1 MNSLSIFDNIR
12 NYKKDEP
19 IFNEGDSSFFFYYI
33 IKGSVDIYQTGDD
46 VRTLIKSYHNRSVLG
61 LESFL
66 LNEKRSN
73 DAIARES
80 CEIICV
86 DSSSLEEFCSQL
98 PNAVIR
104 VLDDMSNEL
113 RHLNDILLFR
123 NTCSDK
129 CDFSGVLDIVED
141 EGNVTINN
149 KRMYSKLLPEDHIK
163 YLYDSEKTCP
173 ICNQVFRTNQ
183 IRSSKLRRI
192 REEPDLRNIY
202 MDIDE
207 LWYQFAM
214 CPNCNY
220 INFINTFN
228 NIRPT
233 IITQITEELKNYTYL
248 EPKLVKDNINDVL
261 AEHYHFINMID
272 SYMYSALVKARVW
285 QSLMWLYSDL
295 NDEESMHK
303 AKDIFKKYLLEG
315 WYEAGDDLDAE
326 NEAIITYKVAL
337 LSLESGDLKEAY
349 NFMMKA
355 LKIPGISSV
364 MKKRIENKLFDI
376 SEIKRKSK
384 SDD

>member
-1 MNSLSIFDNIR
+1 MNSLSIFDNVH

-19 IFNEGDSSFFFYYI
+19 IFNEGDYSDYFYYI
-33 IKGSVDIYQTGDD
+33 IKGSVDIYKTGDD
-46 VRTLIKSYHNRSVLG
+46 VRTLLKSYHNRSVLG
-61 LESFL
+61 LDSFL
-66 LNEKRSN
+66 LNEKRSL
-73 DAIARES
+73 DAIAREAS
-80 CEIICV
+80 ELLRI
-86 DSSSLEEFCSQL
+86 DSSNIEEFCSQL

-104 VLDDMSNEL
+104 ALDDMSNEL

-123 NTCSDK
+123 NACSDK
-129 CDFSGVLDIVED
+129 CEFTGDLEIVET
-141 EGNVTINN
+141 EGAYSVKS
-149 KRMYSKLLPEDHIK
+149 KRTYSKLLPEDHIK

-183 IRSSKLRRI
+183 IRTSKLRRVS
-192 REEPDLRNIY
+192 EEADLRNIY

-207 LWYQFAM
+207 AWYQFAM

-233 IITQITEELKNYTYL
+233 LIPKITEELKNYTYL
-248 EPKLVKDNINDVL
+248 EPKLIKDSINDVL

-285 QSLMWLYSDL
+285 QSLMWLYGDL
-295 NDEESMHK
+295 HDEESMHK

-355 LKIPGISSV
+355 LRIPGISSV

-376 SEIKRKSK
+376 SEIKRSTKGNE
-384 SDD
+384 